1 LLIEKL
7 TRQTQTILYYLLP
20 VAFWLLAIGGALL
33 PVFLLP
39 SFRGGVG
46 EGLLNYFLP
55 SVPVL
60 LAALRLTHIHR
71 HASAVEPAFQVAVLL
86 GIASYWLPTV
96 LLLLF
101 PAWIYLAYR
110 HLMETRAFLSSL
122 LGVALVAIW
131 VAVFVY
137 LGLIEMP
144 SLDGMTGVGY
154 WAWLPSGAFLIAFI
168 ASSIARY
175 NLRER

>member
-1 LLIEKL
+1 M
-7 TRQTQTILYYLLP
+7 TRNTQTILYYLLP

-33 PVFLLP
+33 PVFLL
-39 SFRGGVG
+39 STFNSQ
-46 EGLLNYFLP
+46 LSTLHYFLP

-71 HASAVEPAFQVAVLL
+71 HGSAVEPAFQMAVLL